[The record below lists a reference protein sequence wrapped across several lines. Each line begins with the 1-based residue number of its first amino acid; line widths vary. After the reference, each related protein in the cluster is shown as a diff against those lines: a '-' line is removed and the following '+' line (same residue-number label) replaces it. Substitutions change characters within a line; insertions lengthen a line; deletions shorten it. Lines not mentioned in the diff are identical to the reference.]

1 MYPLVEDKGEFY
13 DNRWS
18 LEMPTYAL
26 IKLSANLQDIQIL
39 IDAMRLIAGFVIVML
54 IIIIVAGVSSTFRVI
69 AMKRINEIG
78 IYKAIGM
85 KRYKI
90 SGMLMAETSV
100 LVLFGCITGYLFS
113 LLLCF
118 IASFINLSF
127 IPAFDI
133 FLTNGVLK
141 PQISFVY
148 FIFVSII
155 VIVTTLG
162 AVLFAIRKS
171 VRISPCEALAVT
183 E

>member
-1 MYPLVEDKGEFY
+1 
-13 DNRWS
+13 
-18 LEMPTYAL
+18 
-26 IKLSANLQDIQIL
+26 
-39 IDAMRLIAGFVIVML
+39 
-54 IIIIVAGVSSTFRVI
+54 
-69 AMKRINEIG
+69 MKRITEIG

-100 LVLFGCITGYLFS
+100 LVLFGWITGYLFS